1 MLNLNAL
8 SQLKSLKQDIH
19 ASIPRHE
26 GKVRAT
32 GGRYGFV
39 NTDDNQQFFLSPD
52 EMDKVLSGDVIAFK
66 VEETKDG
73 KKQAI
78 IESLISSA
86 QDEFV
91 GQYIVKG
98 KGHFISPDH
107 PSFNRWVFV
116 PPAQRKGAKDGDM
129 VGCKISQHP
138 YPHGKVQAKVLEIIG
153 QAADRQ
159 IESNMMVRKWQ
170 LAGDFSEDCI
180 NEAQALLSVMDQA
193 TITETRTDL
202 TASQW
207 LTIDSAMSRDLDD
220 ALYCQK
226 TDSGW
231 ELQVAIADPSC
242 AIKPGSELD
251 REALRRGTSSYFADN
266 MIPMLPGS
274 LSEGAFSLLPE
285 QVRPAMVCHLTI
297 TQQGEISAYRIE
309 NALIESKAKLSYSQV
324 AAFLNDEG
332 NAEADDQLSAAIKP
346 VLSELNACA
355 LALNANRR
363 QYNLVLNDRTEFK
376 GILNEQGKIEQI
388 ISMERNLAHKLVEEC
403 MVAVNRSVANFLSE
417 KEHGLFIQHAGI
429 RSERQGE
436 ARALIKEQLNVANP
450 EKVTTLE
457 GFIEIQQLIAAGDPE
472 RENGQ
477 FELPLQAILA
487 RQLERSKFGSEVK
500 PHVGMGLPAYTT
512 FTSPIRKYNDL
523 LVHRLVKAY
532 IAESTPEVIAV
543 DVLEQV
549 GQAQNNSRM
558 AAWQADQW
566 LKAEW
571 LQRQFAQE
579 KKDIESKESES
590 KEGLKRAGQI
600 VQVNSGGFTVRLDDC
615 GIEGQFE
622 VRRNKEWKFDT
633 KTMTHT
639 KGEVTY
645 RLEQPVSVTIATI
658 TPVLR
663 DVKFNLCES

>member
-1 MLNLNAL
+1 MLNLDAL

-19 ASIPRHE
+19 DSIPRHE

-39 NTDDNQQFFLSPD
+39 NTDDNQQFFINPD
-52 EMDKVLSGDVIAFK
+52 EMDKVLAGDVIAFK

-78 IESLISSA
+78 IEKLISSA

-98 KGHFISPDH
+98 KGHFISPNH

-116 PPAQRKGAKDGDM
+116 PPAQRKGAKDGDL
-129 VGCKISQHP
+129 VGCKISKHP
-138 YPHGKVQAKVLEIIG
+138 YPHGKVQAKVLEVIG
-153 QAADRQ
+153 QASDRQ
-159 IESNMMVRKWQ
+159 IESNMMIRKWN
-170 LAGDFSEDCI
+170 LAADFSEDCN

-193 TITETRTDL
+193 TGAESREDL
-202 TASQW
+202 TATNW

-220 ALYCQK
+220 ALYCAK
-226 TDSGW
+226 SDAGW
-231 ELQVAIADPSC
+231 DLQVAIADPSC
-242 AIKPGSELD
+242 AVKPGSELD
-251 REALRRGTSSYFADN
+251 KEALRRGTSSYFADN
-266 MIPMLPGS
+266 MIPMLPS
-274 LSEGAFSLLPE
+274 ALSEGAFSLLPE
-285 QVRPAMVCHLTI
+285 QVRPALVCHLSISSDGEI
-297 TQQGEISAYRIE
+297 TQCRIE
-309 NALIESKAKLSYSQV
+309 NALIESKAKLSYTQV
-324 AAFLNDEG
+324 AAFLNNEDKTDS
-332 NAEADDQLSAAIKP
+332 DDQLSDSIKP
-346 VLSELNACA
+346 VLTELNDCA
-355 LALNANRR
+355 LALNSYRR
-363 QYNLVLNDRTEFK
+363 KFNLVLDDRTEFR
-376 GILNEQGKIEQI
+376 GLLNDQGKIDQI

-403 MVAVNRSVANFLSE
+403 MVAVNRSVANFLAE

-436 ARALIKEQLNVANP
+436 ARALIKEQLKIDNP

-457 GFIEIQQLIAAGDPE
+457 GFIEIQQLIAAGDSE
-472 RENGQ
+472 REDGQ

-487 RQLERSKFGSEVK
+487 RQLERSKYGTEAK

-532 IAESTPEVIAV
+532 LTDSQIDVIDG

-571 LQRQFAQE
+571 LQRQFAEEQ
-579 KKDIESKESES
+579 KDSEN
-590 KEGLKRAGQI
+590 KEGLKRSGQI
-600 VQVNSGGFTVRLDDC
+600 VQVNSGGFTVRLDDN

-633 KTMTHT
+633 KTMTHK
-639 KGEVTY
+639 KGDVPY
-645 RLEQPVSVTIATI
+645 RLEQAVTVTIASI

-663 DVKFNLCES
+663 EVKFNLCD

>member
-1 MLNLNAL
+1 MLNLDAL

-19 ASIPRHE
+19 DSIPRHE

-39 NTDDNQQFFLSPD
+39 NTDDNQQFFINPD
-52 EMDKVLSGDVIAFK
+52 EMDKVLAGDVIAFK

-78 IESLISSA
+78 IEKLISSA

-98 KGHFISPDH
+98 KGHFISPNH

-116 PPAQRKGAKDGDM
+116 PPAQRKGAKDGDL

-138 YPHGKVQAKVLEIIG
+138 YPHGKVQAKVLEVIG
-153 QAADRQ
+153 QASDRQ
-159 IESNMMVRKWQ
+159 IESNMMIRKWN
-170 LAGDFSEDCI
+170 LAADFSEDCN

-193 TITETRTDL
+193 TGAESREDL
-202 TASQW
+202 TATNW

-220 ALYCQK
+220 ALYCAK
-226 TDSGW
+226 SDAGW
-231 ELQVAIADPSC
+231 DLQVAIADPSC
-242 AIKPGSELD
+242 AVKPGSELD
-251 REALRRGTSSYFADN
+251 KEALRRGTSSYFADN
-266 MIPMLPGS
+266 MIPMLPS
-274 LSEGAFSLLPE
+274 ALSEGAFSLLPE
-285 QVRPAMVCHLTI
+285 QVRPALVCHLSISSDGEI
-297 TQQGEISAYRIE
+297 TQCRIE
-309 NALIESKAKLSYSQV
+309 NALIESKAKLSYTQV
-324 AAFLNDEG
+324 AAFLNNEDKTDS
-332 NAEADDQLSAAIKP
+332 DDQLSDSIKP
-346 VLSELNACA
+346 VLTELNDCA
-355 LALNANRR
+355 LALNSYRR
-363 QYNLVLNDRTEFK
+363 KFNLVLDDRIEFRGLLND
-376 GILNEQGKIEQI
+376 QGKIDQI

-403 MVAVNRSVANFLSE
+403 MVAVNRSVANFLAE

-436 ARALIKEQLNVANP
+436 ARALIKEQLKIDNP

-457 GFIEIQQLIAAGDPE
+457 GFIEIQQLIAAGDSE
-472 RENGQ
+472 REDGQ

-487 RQLERSKFGSEVK
+487 RQLERSKYGTEAK

-532 IAESTPEVIAV
+532 LTDSQIDVIDG

-571 LQRQFAQE
+571 LQRQFAEEQ
-579 KKDIESKESES
+579 KDSEN
-590 KEGLKRAGQI
+590 KEGLKRSGQI
-600 VQVNSGGFTVRLDDC
+600 VQVNSGGFTVRLDDN

-633 KTMTHT
+633 KTMTHK
-639 KGEVTY
+639 KGDVPY
-645 RLEQPVSVTIATI
+645 RLEQAVTVTIASI

-663 DVKFNLCES
+663 EVKFNLCD